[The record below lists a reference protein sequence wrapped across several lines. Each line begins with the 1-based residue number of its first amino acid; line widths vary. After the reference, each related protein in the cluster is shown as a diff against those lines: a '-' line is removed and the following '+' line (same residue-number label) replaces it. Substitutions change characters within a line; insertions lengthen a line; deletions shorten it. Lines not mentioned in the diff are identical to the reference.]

1 MRNLT
6 TTTKNGPLSLQAF
19 QSNACFAGDK
29 TAAMYLS
36 QALSIHIGLGYS
48 AFFPGEQM
56 SASHASILF
65 MNLIVS
71 ESLFLNASW
80 SLGLPRGER
89 EPSLPRVAPDD
100 LVK

>member
-1 MRNLT
+1 
-6 TTTKNGPLSLQAF
+6 
-19 QSNACFAGDK
+19 
-29 TAAMYLS
+29 
-36 QALSIHIGLGYS
+36 
-48 AFFPGEQM
+48 M

-80 SLGLPRGER
+80 SLGLAQGER
-89 EPSLPRVAPDD
+89 EPSLPGVAPDG